1 MSLPF
6 FMVFFSKRNEEPYM
20 RIRDWDR
27 NLQVRLFGES
37 IMNISYWMFYPF
49 LTIYFSAEFGKNKAG
64 FLLIFSQF
72 FSVMANL
79 MGGFFADRFGR
90 KRMMVASSI
99 GQGLT
104 FLTFA
109 LASSPWYQS
118 AWLGFI
124 SFTIAGVFG
133 AFYWPASQ
141 AMVADVVDEDN
152 RSEVFAV
159 FYTALNIAVV
169 VGPLIGA
176 VFFENYRFQLLFA
189 SGVICLL
196 LGLILMKWLRETTP
210 VRKSVSPVSNGKWY
224 DVLRNQLKDFTL
236 IVKDKIFLF
245 YILAGI
251 LVGQTFVQLD
261 LLIPVYIKEVFR
273 NETVFSFLTVNG
285 EQVFGIVLAE
295 NGLLVALFTVV
306 VTKWMERYYE
316 RNVFALSSLIY
327 AVSIMIFCYV
337 SSFWGFVLAIAVY
350 TSGELTSAGIQQS
363 FVAKLAP
370 EHMRGQYFAASSL
383 RWTFSR
389 MVAPLF
395 IPMSAWIGYGW
406 TFFVLAF
413 LALLS
418 AGLYWMMF
426 FLFEKQRTYILKEG
440 D

>member
-1 MSLPF
+1 
-6 FMVFFSKRNEEPYM
+6 M

-27 NLQVRLFGES
+27 NLQVRLYGES

-49 LTIYFSAEFGKNKAG
+49 LTIYFSAEFGRNKAG
-64 FLLIFSQF
+64 FLLILSQF

-118 AWLGFI
+118 ARLGFI

-141 AMVADVVDEDN
+141 AMVADVVAEEN

-176 VFFENYRFQLLFA
+176 VFFENYRFQLLFV
-189 SGVICLL
+189 SGVICFL
-196 LGLILMKWLRETTP
+196 LGFILMKWLRETTP
-210 VRKSVSPVSNGKWY
+210 FRKTDSPVLKGKWY
-224 DVLRNQLKDFTL
+224 DTLHNQLKDYTL
-236 IVKDKIFLF
+236 IVKDKIFLI

-251 LVGQTFVQLD
+251 LVGQTFVQMD

-295 NGLLVALFTVV
+295 NGLIVAMFTVW
-306 VTKWMERYYE
+306 VTKWMTRYYE
-316 RNVFALSSLIY
+316 RNAFVLSSLIY
-327 AVSIMIFCYV
+327 SVAIIVFSFI
-337 SSFWGFVLAIAVY
+337 SSFWGFILAMAVF
-350 TSGELTSAGIQQS
+350 TSGELTSAGVQQS

-395 IPMSAWIGYGW
+395 IPISVWVGYGW
-406 TFFVLAF
+406 TFVV
-413 LALLS
+413 LALLAMLS
-418 AGLYWMMF
+418 AALYWVMF
-426 FLFEKQRTYILKEG
+426 FLFEKQDSKTRRLNRWN
-440 D
+440 